1 MRFGRALSAQAS
13 SRLVYLIAAA
23 VVFVVL
29 ARLLGPEQLGQYAW
43 AASFL
48 AIAIALADGGMSPVL
63 ARDLV
68 QTGER
73 RNAWFANFLAFR
85 LVLGMLVALG
95 GIVVAMLLAP
105 QPVRLPVILC
115 CVMLPVLAARFY
127 DPVFQVA
134 NRPFLSLY
142 PTIAFVALAPLG
154 IVAATLAA
162 EPVGWA
168 VLASGAAGI
177 AYGVVG
183 AMLGWHLLRPDFTA
197 VGREGMSE
205 IGRAT
210 APIMASALITALAQR
225 VDVLIV
231 AEIAG
236 DAAAGQYNAA
246 YRFVDIGAAMIVTV
260 LMPLLTLFSALGSV
274 SRERLVVAF
283 RACMRLIA
291 TANAVVALLAIP
303 LAAPVLR
310 TLYGAAFEPAATA
323 LALLAW
329 KLAAA
334 FVSLLAFTLVM
345 ATASI
350 RFVIWSSVAA
360 LLVILLLNWLLVP
373 SLSATGAAIATL
385 VAELVQMTVNLVM
398 AARAVPGAF
407 ERGWW
412 SRFAAS
418 LAAALMIAVLP
429 AGGVPALVQ
438 GILPTVTFIALM
450 AALRAL
456 PGNPLPFLRVDGA
469 PR

>member
-13 SRLVYLIAAA
+13 SRLVHLIAAA
-23 VVFVVL
+23 AVFVVL

-68 QTGER
+68 RTGAR
-73 RNAWFANFLAFR
+73 RHAWFANFLAVR
-85 LVLGMLVALG
+85 LALGTLVALG

-105 QPVRLPVILC
+105 APVRLPVILC
-115 CVMLPVLAARFY
+115 CVALPVIAARFY

-142 PTIAFVALAPLG
+142 PTLAFVALAPLG
-154 IVAATLAA
+154 IVAAMVAA

-177 AYGVVG
+177 GYGVVG
-183 AMLGWHLLRPDFTA
+183 AVLGWRLLRPDFTA

-205 IGRAT
+205 IGRAM

-236 DAAAGQYNAA
+236 AAAAGKYNAA

-260 LMPLLTLFSALGSV
+260 LTPLLTLFSALGAV
-274 SRERLVVAF
+274 SRERLLVAF

-310 TLYGAAFEPAATA
+310 MVYGAAFEPAATA

-350 RFVIWSSVAA
+350 RFVIWNSLAA
-360 LLVILLLNWLLVP
+360 LVVILLLNWLLVP
-373 SLSATGAAIATL
+373 ALSATGAAIATL
-385 VAELVQMTVNLVM
+385 AAELLQMSVNLVM
-398 AARAVPGAF
+398 AARAVPGAI

-418 LAAALMIAVLP
+418 LAVALVIAVLP
-429 AGGVPALVQ
+429 AGALPGLVQ
-438 GILPTVTFIALM
+438 GVLPSATFIALM
-450 AALRAL
+450 AAFRAL
-456 PGNPLPFLRVDGA
+456 PRNPLPLLRVDTA